1 MSEIE
6 TTTTG
11 PSRFRLLALMAGP
24 VIYILLLWLA
34 PSGLNREAQH
44 VLATAGW
51 MATWWMLEPVPLAAT
66 SLLPIALFPLTGV
79 ATTRE
84 AVGPFANELV
94 FLFLAGFLLAAA
106 LETWNAHARIAYAMV
121 SAIGF
126 SGKRVVLGVM
136 VATAVI
142 SMWISNT
149 ATAAMM
155 YPIAL
160 AIGALFG
167 ASKDARKLRTAL
179 MLGVAYAA
187 SIGGMGTLLG
197 TPPNLVLAG
206 SARQLTGQ
214 DVTFTQ
220 FAMFGMPMVIILLP
234 LCWLLLVFVLFR
246 ARVELEGDA
255 RGILQDR
262 RTALGPLLGGERAA
276 LVVFGLTALAWVL
289 RERKDFGLFTI
300 PGIVDFAPR
309 VTDASVGIT
318 GALLLFLFTA
328 RDRDGI
334 TRPLLSWRE
343 ARAIPWD
350 VLLLFGGGLSLAAA
364 MEATGLAKWL
374 GESMTVL
381 QGAPPFAIYLGLA
394 VIVLVLSELASNTA
408 VSTMAMPIA
417 ASLAHAVGQPPIL
430 LMYVAA
436 FAASTGFA
444 LPIATPPNTIVFGSG
459 QVTVRQMARAGILL
473 DAVAIIVI
481 VTVISI
487 LAPLLLP

>member
-1 MSEIE
+1 MTDVE
-6 TTTTG
+6 TTVTG
-11 PSRFRLLALMAGP
+11 LSRHRLPALLAGP
-24 VIYILLLWLA
+24 VIYFLLLWVA
-34 PSGLNREAQH
+34 PGELSREAQH

-51 MATWWMLEPVPLAAT
+51 MAAWWMLEPVPLAAT
-66 SLLPIALFPLTGV
+66 SLLPVALFPLTGV
-79 ATTRE
+79 ASTRD

-106 LETWNAHARIAYAMV
+106 LEHWNAHARIAYAMV
-121 SAIGF
+121 SRIGF

-136 VATAVI
+136 VATGII

-167 ASKDARKLRTAL
+167 TSKDAASLRTSL

-206 SARQLTGQ
+206 AARELAGK

-220 FAMFGMPMVIILLP
+220 FATLGIPMVLVLLP

-246 ARVELEGDA
+246 ARVTLEGDA
-255 RGILQDR
+255 KSVLSDR
-262 RTALGPLLGGERAA
+262 RAALGPLRGGE
-276 LVVFGLTALAWVL
+276 LVTLIVFALTAVAWVM
-289 RERKDFGLFTI
+289 RERKDLGFVVV
-300 PGIVDFAPR
+300 PGIVDIAPR
-309 VTDASVGIT
+309 VTDTSIGIT
-318 GALLLFLFTA
+318 GALLLFLITA
-328 RDRDGI
+328 RDRDG
-334 TRPLLSWRE
+334 TRRPLLSWRE
-343 ARAIPWD
+343 ARSIPWD

-364 MEATGLAKWL
+364 MEATGLARWL

-381 QGAPPFAIYLGLA
+381 QGAPPTVIYFGFALM
-394 VIVLVLSELASNTA
+394 VLVLSELASNTA
-408 VSTMAMPIA
+408 VATMAMPIA
-417 ASLAHAVGQPPIL
+417 ASLAHAVDQPPIL

-436 FAASTGFA
+436 FAASAGFA

-481 VTVISI
+481 VAGISL
-487 LAPLLLP
+487 LAPLVVS

>member
-1 MSEIE
+1 
-6 TTTTG
+6 
-11 PSRFRLLALMAGP
+11 
-24 VIYILLLWLA
+24 
-34 PSGLNREAQH
+34 
-44 VLATAGW
+44 
-51 MATWWMLEPVPLAAT
+51 
-66 SLLPIALFPLTGV
+66 
-79 ATTRE
+79 
-84 AVGPFANELV
+84 
-94 FLFLAGFLLAAA
+94 
-106 LETWNAHARIAYAMV
+106 
-121 SAIGF
+121 
-126 SGKRVVLGVM
+126 
-136 VATAVI
+136 
-142 SMWISNT
+142 
-149 ATAAMM
+149 
-155 YPIAL
+155 
-160 AIGALFG
+160 
-167 ASKDARKLRTAL
+167 
-179 MLGVAYAA
+179 
-187 SIGGMGTLLG
+187 
-197 TPPNLVLAG
+197 
-206 SARQLTGQ
+206 
-214 DVTFTQ
+214 
-220 FAMFGMPMVIILLP
+220 
-234 LCWLLLVFVLFR
+234 LLLVFVLFR

-276 LVVFGLTALAWVL
+276 LVVFALTALAWVM
-289 RERKDFGLFTI
+289 RERKDFGFFSI

-318 GALLLFLFTA
+318 GALLLFIFTA